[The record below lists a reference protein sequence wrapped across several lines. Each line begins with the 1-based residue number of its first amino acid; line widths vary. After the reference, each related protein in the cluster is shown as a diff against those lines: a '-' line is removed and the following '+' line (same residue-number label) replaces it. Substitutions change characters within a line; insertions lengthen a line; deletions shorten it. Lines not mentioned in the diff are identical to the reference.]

1 MQAHHLS
8 QHPSL
13 LTKVHENSYTSH
25 SSAEEGLMEI
35 VIVVN
40 LTAMRFALIFIALE
54 VRKVSE
60 QVSKVAQMEE
70 QTQKLIVQTLSGTHQ
85 A

>member
-1 MQAHHLS
+1 
-8 QHPSL
+8 
-13 LTKVHENSYTSH
+13 
-25 SSAEEGLMEI
+25 ME
-35 VIVVN
+35 VLIVVN
-40 LTAMRFALIFIALE
+40 LTAMLFALIFIALE

-70 QTQKLIVQTLSGTHQ
+70 QTQKLILQTLSGTHQ

>member
-1 MQAHHLS
+1 
-8 QHPSL
+8 
-13 LTKVHENSYTSH
+13 
-25 SSAEEGLMEI
+25 MEI
-35 VIVVN
+35 LIVVN
-40 LTAMRFALIFIALE
+40 LTAMLLALIFIALE

-70 QTQKLIVQTLSGTHQ
+70 QTQKLILQTLSGTYR

>member
-1 MQAHHLS
+1 M
-8 QHPSL
+8 
-13 LTKVHENSYTSH
+13 HENSYTSH
-25 SSAEEGLMEI
+25 LSEEEGLIEI
-35 VIVVN
+35 LIVVN
-40 LTAMRFALIFIALE
+40 LTAMLFALIFIALE